1 MGFPPELHAPHVH
14 RAAEVIPPLD
24 RSPPPALAGGLAG
37 RTADSF
43 RTILLMPPI
52 PRVSAIQPLAVM
64 APAPSLMGHGKLQ
77 IQSPMMPQDTPIPEE
92 NATPRKPTPQIRRR
106 RKKTIAQI
114 TEEDPAEEN
123 PIFKPAGL
131 PHFRIGHDTE
141 YPFMGLGP
149 PDRFDINCGISDDDW
164 LSLEDQATRCEAA
177 RSITE
182 EGLF

>member
-131 PHFRIGHDTE
+131 PHFRIGHDKWSMHGIRVGSE
-141 YPFMGLGP
+141 RIRPQFSVRFSSAGRIPAGLRSGC
-149 PDRFDINCGISDDDW
+149 RR
-164 LSLEDQATRCEAA
+164 LAA
-177 RSITE
+177 
-182 EGLF
+182 